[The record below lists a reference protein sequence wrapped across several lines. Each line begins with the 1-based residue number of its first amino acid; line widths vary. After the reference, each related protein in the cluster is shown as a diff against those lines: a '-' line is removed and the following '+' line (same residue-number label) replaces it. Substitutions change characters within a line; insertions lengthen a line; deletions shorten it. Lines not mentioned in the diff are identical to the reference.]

1 MNWHLST
8 GRLSTIYPFQLQT
21 PLHRVSPLPH
31 LFTPFASQSQFT
43 FHIVPLL
50 GDRRKPLKWR
60 SVLLRIPNGPSLTP
74 RPLRS
79 TVREFLSSRRHPA
92 SSPSSVPKAGGRS
105 DRMLGIKSEIRT
117 PGTPNAGYTEF
128 PTSSFRHPGTCH
140 RKAMVAPSPN
150 GAITGLTSPRYLKED
165 RPRSRNTAGA
175 GTKPEAAPRRDRL
188 EAVESGSKH
197 AAGLHRKLT
206 PNAVATRKQKGIKP
220 RDAGSR
226 SSS

>member
-31 LFTPFASQSQFT
+31 LFTPLASQSQFT

-50 GDRRKPLKWR
+50 GDRRKPLKLR

-79 TVREFLSSRRHPA
+79 TVREFLSQRHPA
-92 SSPSSVPKAGGRS
+92 SSPSSVPKAGSRS

-117 PGTPNAGYTEF
+117 PDTPNAGYTEF
-128 PTSSFRHPGTCH
+128 PTSNFRHPRTCH

-165 RPRSRNTAGA
+165 RPRSRNTAEA
-175 GTKPEAAPRRDRL
+175 GTKPEAAP
-188 EAVESGSKH
+188 
-197 AAGLHRKLT
+197 
-206 PNAVATRKQKGIKP
+206 
-220 RDAGSR
+220 
-226 SSS
+226 

>member
-50 GDRRKPLKWR
+50 VDRRKPLKWR

-79 TVREFLSSRRHPA
+79 TVRGFLSQRHPA
-92 SSPSSVPKAGGRS
+92 SSPSSVPKAEGRT
-105 DRMLGIKSEIRT
+105 DRMLDINSEIRT
-117 PGTPNAGYTEF
+117 PNTSIPKSERRTHQTSDTPN
-128 PTSSFRHPGTCH
+128 FRHPGTCH
-140 RKAMVAPSPN
+140 RKAMMHLRQMGQSLALQRQRSIAQARAASESALGCSELFFLHFTLRQSP
-150 GAITGLTSPRYLKED
+150 A
-165 RPRSRNTAGA
+165 
-175 GTKPEAAPRRDRL
+175 
-188 EAVESGSKH
+188 
-197 AAGLHRKLT
+197 
-206 PNAVATRKQKGIKP
+206 
-220 RDAGSR
+220 
-226 SSS
+226 

>member
-50 GDRRKPLKWR
+50 GDRRKPLKRR

-165 RPRSRNTAGA
+165 RPRSRNTAEA
-175 GTKPEAAPRRDRL
+175 GTKPEAAPRCDRL
-188 EAVESGSKH
+188 EPVESGSK
-197 AAGLHRKLT
+197 
-206 PNAVATRKQKGIKP
+206 TR
-220 RDAGSR
+220 RR
-226 SSS
+226 SSPEANPKRSRQPEAKGDKTPRRRE

>member
-31 LFTPFASQSQFT
+31 PFTPFASQSQFT

-79 TVREFLSSRRHPA
+79 TVREFLSQRHPA

-117 PGTPNAGYTEF
+117 PDTPNAGYTERRIHRISDLEF
-128 PTSSFRHPGTCH
+128 PTSENLSPEGYGCTFAEWGNH
-140 RKAMVAPSPN
+140 RPYIS
-150 GAITGLTSPRYLKED
+150 
-165 RPRSRNTAGA
+165 
-175 GTKPEAAPRRDRL
+175 
-188 EAVESGSKH
+188 
-197 AAGLHRKLT
+197 
-206 PNAVATRKQKGIKP
+206 
-220 RDAGSR
+220 
-226 SSS
+226 

>member
-60 SVLLRIPNGPSLTP
+60 SALLRIPNGPSLTP

-79 TVREFLSSRRHPA
+79 TVREFLSQRHPA

-117 PGTPNAGYTEF
+117 PNTSIPKSERRTHRTPDTPNF
-128 PTSSFRHPGTCH
+128 
-140 RKAMVAPSPN
+140 
-150 GAITGLTSPRYLKED
+150 
-165 RPRSRNTAGA
+165 RPRVSDIREPVTRRLWLHLRRMGQSPALHLL
-175 GTKPEAAPRRDRL
+175 GT
-188 EAVESGSKH
+188 
-197 AAGLHRKLT
+197 
-206 PNAVATRKQKGIKP
+206 
-220 RDAGSR
+220 
-226 SSS
+226 

>member
-50 GDRRKPLKWR
+50 GDRRKPLKLR

-79 TVREFLSSRRHPA
+79 TVREFLSQRHPA

-150 GAITGLTSPRYLKED
+150 GAITGLTACSMSMFCTWVQLHVQISLSHWISSGLDGLGLIPSSVQASRYVNYALLY
-165 RPRSRNTAGA
+165 SWN
-175 GTKPEAAPRRDRL
+175 
-188 EAVESGSKH
+188 
-197 AAGLHRKLT
+197 
-206 PNAVATRKQKGIKP
+206 
-220 RDAGSR
+220 
-226 SSS
+226 

>member
-31 LFTPFASQSQFT
+31 LFTPLASQSQFT

-50 GDRRKPLKWR
+50 GNRRKPLKLR

-79 TVREFLSSRRHPA
+79 TVREFLSQRHPT

-105 DRMLGIKSEIRT
+105 DRMLDINSKIRT
-117 PGTPNAGYTEF
+117 PDTPN
-128 PTSSFRHPGTCH
+128 FRHRVSGIREP
-140 RKAMVAPSPN
+140 V
-150 GAITGLTSPRYLKED
+150 TG
-165 RPRSRNTAGA
+165 
-175 GTKPEAAPRRDRL
+175 RL
-188 EAVESGSKH
+188 WCTFAEWGNRWPYIS
-197 AAGLHRKLT
+197 
-206 PNAVATRKQKGIKP
+206 
-220 RDAGSR
+220 
-226 SSS
+226 

>member
-117 PGTPNAGYTEF
+117 PDTPNAGYTEF
-128 PTSSFRHPGTCH
+128 PTSSFRHPRTCH

-165 RPRSRNTAGA
+165 RPRSRNTAEA
-175 GTKPEAAPRRDRL
+175 GTNRKQHPNAIASRQSNPEA
-188 EAVESGSKH
+188 KH

-206 PNAVATRKQKGIKP
+206 PNAVPNRKQKGIKP
-220 RDAGSR
+220 RDAGGR
-226 SSS
+226 SPS

>member
-31 LFTPFASQSQFT
+31 LFTPFASQSQIT
-43 FHIVPLL
+43 FHVVPLL
-50 GDRRKPLKWR
+50 GDRRKPLKLR

-74 RPLRS
+74 RQLRS
-79 TVREFLSSRRHPA
+79 TVREFLSQRHPA

-105 DRMLGIKSEIRT
+105 DRMLGINSEIRT
-117 PGTPNAGYTEF
+117 PDTPNAGHTEF

-150 GAITGLTSPRYLKED
+150 GAITGLTSAAQHKFWSV
-165 RPRSRNTAGA
+165 RP
-175 GTKPEAAPRRDRL
+175 KFC
-188 EAVESGSKH
+188 GSNFS
-197 AAGLHRKLT
+197 L
-206 PNAVATRKQKGIKP
+206 N
-220 RDAGSR
+220 S
-226 SSS
+226 

>member
-74 RPLRS
+74 PGHSGLRS
-79 TVREFLSSRRHPA
+79 ESSYLLGDIRLHPR
-92 SSPSSVPKAGGRS
+92 VPFRKQEA
-105 DRMLGIKSEIRT
+105 DPTECWAPNPKSERRTHRT
-117 PGTPNAGYTEF
+117 PDTPNF
-128 PTSSFRHPGTCH
+128 
-140 RKAMVAPSPN
+140 
-150 GAITGLTSPRYLKED
+150 
-165 RPRSRNTAGA
+165 RPRVSDIREPVTGRLWLHL
-175 GTKPEAAPRRDRL
+175 RRMGQSPALQR
-188 EAVESGSKH
+188 
-197 AAGLHRKLT
+197 R
-206 PNAVATRKQKGIKP
+206 I
-220 RDAGSR
+220 
-226 SSS
+226 

>member
-117 PGTPNAGYTEF
+117 PNTSIPKSERRTHRTPDTPN
-128 PTSSFRHPGTCH
+128 S
-140 RKAMVAPSPN
+140 
-150 GAITGLTSPRYLKED
+150 
-165 RPRSRNTAGA
+165 RPRVSDIREPVTGRLWLPLRRMGQSPALQR
-175 GTKPEAAPRRDRL
+175 AAHIFIQSP
-188 EAVESGSKH
+188 V
-197 AAGLHRKLT
+197 
-206 PNAVATRKQKGIKP
+206 
-220 RDAGSR
+220 
-226 SSS
+226 

>member
-50 GDRRKPLKWR
+50 GDRQKPLKWR

-79 TVREFLSSRRHPA
+79 TVREFLSQRHPA

-117 PGTPNAGYTEF
+117 PDTPNAGYTEF
-128 PTSSFRHPGTCH
+128 PTSNFRHPRTCH

-165 RPRSRNTAGA
+165 RPRSRNTAVA
-175 GTKPEAAPRRDRL
+175 RTKPEAAPRCDRL
-188 EAVESGSKH
+188 EAVESGIKH
-197 AAGLHRKLT
+197 AAGLHRKLIPKRSRHPEAKGDKT
-206 PNAVATRKQKGIKP
+206 PRRRGRT
-220 RDAGSR
+220 
-226 SSS
+226 SS

>member
-92 SSPSSVPKAGGRS
+92 SSPSSVPEAGGRS
-105 DRMLGIKSEIRT
+105 DRMNAGHQIRN
-117 PGTPNAGYTEF
+117 PNAGHTERRIHRISDLEF
-128 PTSSFRHPGTCH
+128 LTSGNLSPEGYG
-140 RKAMVAPSPN
+140 APSPN
-150 GAITGLTSPRYLKED
+150 GAITGLTAAPGSPRAGG
-165 RPRSRNTAGA
+165 PRTREKNIGRQR
-175 GTKPEAAPRRDRL
+175 GRAA
-188 EAVESGSKH
+188 
-197 AAGLHRKLT
+197 
-206 PNAVATRKQKGIKP
+206 QYP
-220 RDAGSR
+220 RDLWW
-226 SSS
+226 

>member
-79 TVREFLSSRRHPA
+79 TVREFLSQRHPA

-117 PGTPNAGYTEF
+117 PDTPNAGYTEF
-128 PTSSFRHPGTCH
+128 PTSSFRHPRTCH

-175 GTKPEAAPRRDRL
+175 GTKPEAAPRCDRL

-206 PNAVATRKQKGIKP
+206 PNAVANRK
-220 RDAGSR
+220 
-226 SSS
+226 

>member
-1 MNWHLST
+1 MSTTPLLNRKLEGGKTSLNWYLST

-79 TVREFLSSRRHPA
+79 TVREFLSQRPPA
-92 SSPSSVPKAGGRS
+92 SSPSSVPKAEGRT
-105 DRMLGIKSEIRT
+105 DRMLDINSEIRT
-117 PGTPNAGYTEF
+117 PNTSIPTPYSEVE
-128 PTSSFRHPGTCH
+128 PTPHPLL
-140 RKAMVAPSPN
+140 V
-150 GAITGLTSPRYLKED
+150 
-165 RPRSRNTAGA
+165 
-175 GTKPEAAPRRDRL
+175 
-188 EAVESGSKH
+188 
-197 AAGLHRKLT
+197 
-206 PNAVATRKQKGIKP
+206 
-220 RDAGSR
+220 
-226 SSS
+226 

>member
-1 MNWHLST
+1 MSTTPLLNRKLEGGKTCLNWHLST

-79 TVREFLSSRRHPA
+79 TVRGFLSQRHPA

-105 DRMLGIKSEIRT
+105 DRMLDLNSEIRT
-117 PGTPNAGYTEF
+117 PDTPN
-128 PTSSFRHPGTCH
+128 FRHRQFC
-140 RKAMVAPSPN
+140 N
-150 GAITGLTSPRYLKED
+150 GSGLCS
-165 RPRSRNTAGA
+165 
-175 GTKPEAAPRRDRL
+175 
-188 EAVESGSKH
+188 H
-197 AAGLHRKLT
+197 
-206 PNAVATRKQKGIKP
+206 
-220 RDAGSR
+220 
-226 SSS
+226 

>member
-79 TVREFLSSRRHPA
+79 TVREFLSHDIRLHPR
-92 SSPSSVPKAGGRS
+92 VPFRKHEADPTECWTS
-105 DRMLGIKSEIRT
+105 IPKSERRTHRT
-117 PGTPNAGYTEF
+117 PDTPNAGYTEF

-165 RPRSRNTAGA
+165 RPWSRNTAEA
-175 GTKPEAAPRRDRL
+175 GTKPEAAPRCDRL
-188 EAVESGSKH
+188 EAVESGSK
-197 AAGLHRKLT
+197 
-206 PNAVATRKQKGIKP
+206 TR
-220 RDAGSR
+220 RR
-226 SSS
+226 SSPEANPKRSRQPEAKGDKTPRRRE

>member
-50 GDRRKPLKWR
+50 GDWQKPLKWR

-79 TVREFLSSRRHPA
+79 TVREFLSQRHPA

-105 DRMLGIKSEIRT
+105 DRMLDLNSEIRT
-117 PGTPNAGYTEF
+117 PDTPNAGHTEF

-140 RKAMVAPSPN
+140 RKAMVHLRRMGQSLA
-150 GAITGLTSPRYLKED
+150 LHLL
-165 RPRSRNTAGA
+165 
-175 GTKPEAAPRRDRL
+175 GT
-188 EAVESGSKH
+188 
-197 AAGLHRKLT
+197 
-206 PNAVATRKQKGIKP
+206 
-220 RDAGSR
+220 
-226 SSS
+226 

>member
-31 LFTPFASQSQFT
+31 LFTPFTSQSQFT

-105 DRMLGIKSEIRT
+105 DRMLGTKSEIRT
-117 PGTPNAGYTEF
+117 PDTPNF
-128 PTSSFRHPGTCH
+128 
-140 RKAMVAPSPN
+140 
-150 GAITGLTSPRYLKED
+150 
-165 RPRSRNTAGA
+165 RPRVSDIREPVTGRLWLHL
-175 GTKPEAAPRRDRL
+175 RRMGQSPALQRL
-188 EAVESGSKH
+188 IVRVIMHLIIFPFWAIIQSC
-197 AAGLHRKLT
+197 
-206 PNAVATRKQKGIKP
+206 N
-220 RDAGSR
+220 
-226 SSS
+226 

>member
-50 GDRRKPLKWR
+50 CDRRKPLKWR
-60 SVLLRIPNGPSLTP
+60 SALLRIPNGPSLTP

-79 TVREFLSSRRHPA
+79 TVRGILSQRHPA

-117 PGTPNAGYTEF
+117 PDTPNAGYTEF
-128 PTSSFRHPGTCH
+128 PTIEFPTSGNLSPEGYGCPFAEWGNH
-140 RKAMVAPSPN
+140 RPYSV
-150 GAITGLTSPRYLKED
+150 ITGGLVSVTYL
-165 RPRSRNTAGA
+165 
-175 GTKPEAAPRRDRL
+175 
-188 EAVESGSKH
+188 
-197 AAGLHRKLT
+197 
-206 PNAVATRKQKGIKP
+206 P
-220 RDAGSR
+220 RDMCRSLFQNN
-226 SSS
+226 SSSYVL

>member
-50 GDRRKPLKWR
+50 DDRRKPLKWR

-79 TVREFLSSRRHPA
+79 TVREFLSPISTTSGFIPEFRSESRRP
-92 SSPSSVPKAGGRS
+92 
-105 DRMLGIKSEIRT
+105 IR
-117 PGTPNAGYTEF
+117 PNAGHQIRNPNAGHTERRIHRISDLEF
-128 PTSSFRHPGTCH
+128 PTSENLSPEGYGCTFAEWGNH
-140 RKAMVAPSPN
+140 RPYIS
-150 GAITGLTSPRYLKED
+150 
-165 RPRSRNTAGA
+165 
-175 GTKPEAAPRRDRL
+175 
-188 EAVESGSKH
+188 
-197 AAGLHRKLT
+197 
-206 PNAVATRKQKGIKP
+206 
-220 RDAGSR
+220 
-226 SSS
+226 